1 MWKCKVQIKCKMG
14 ICEVQD
20 ATPTTLADREHKSTL
35 GKSTRLSIS
44 KISLSCLYP
53 NWTQIL
59 SVINLQRESGTAPP
73 SRVSSR
79 QHPPHSPPLQVNAA
93 LTCVCM
99 YITTSGNIPTASLYY
114 PTASV
119 PTGQSTVSVLLKD
132 MNVETLLT

>member
-79 QHPPHSPPLQVNAA
+79 QHPPTPHSPPPGECSAYM
-93 LTCVCM
+93 CV
-99 YITTSGNIPTASLYY
+99 YVYY
-114 PTASV
+114 YLWKYTNSFP
-119 PTGQSTVSVLLKD
+119 VLPYSQCP
-132 MNVETLLT
+132 NRSIHCVRVAEGYEC